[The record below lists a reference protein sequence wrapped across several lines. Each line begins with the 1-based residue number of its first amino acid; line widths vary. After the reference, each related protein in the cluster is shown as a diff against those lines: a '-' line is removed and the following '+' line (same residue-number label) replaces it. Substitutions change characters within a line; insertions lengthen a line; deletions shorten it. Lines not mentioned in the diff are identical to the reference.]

1 MFGGPTN
8 NTVPPAGSGRDSADA
23 VARIQGNL
31 THAFVSGA
39 GPDGLSVF
47 VNGQPLLTGQ
57 IESLSVDIIAPDET
71 GNGRLTGIL
80 SHYDGSAA
88 ATRTTRSVSLFP
100 GTVEVIAKGRRIAVT
115 CAEEG
120 SFDGLVLRLGMDES
134 GIGLEAQGVKSLRLL
149 VSPGLVDARLV
160 WIEDGREENLLPD

>member
-1 MFGGPTN
+1 
-8 NTVPPAGSGRDSADA
+8 
-23 VARIQGNL
+23 L

-39 GPDGLSVF
+39 GPDGIAVF

-57 IESLSVDIIAPDET
+57 IESLSVEIIAPDDT
-71 GNGRLTGIL
+71 SDGRLTGIL
-80 SHYDGSAA
+80 SRYESGTD
-88 ATRTTRSVSLFP
+88 TVRTTRSISLFP

-134 GIGLEAQGVKSLRLL
+134 GVGLEAQGVKSLRLL
-149 VSPGLVDARLV
+149 ASPGLLDARLV
-160 WIEDGREENLLPD
+160 WIEDGREEDLLPD